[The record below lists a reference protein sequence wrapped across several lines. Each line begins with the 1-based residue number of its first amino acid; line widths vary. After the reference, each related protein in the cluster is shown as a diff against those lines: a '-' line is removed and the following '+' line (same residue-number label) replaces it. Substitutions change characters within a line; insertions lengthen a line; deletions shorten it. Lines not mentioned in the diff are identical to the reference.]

1 MLADLVGEV
10 ISSLVGDAIVGV
22 LFPSVSKPQPSPPE
36 GEWNAS
42 LGSLAAFLA
51 GIAALFCGL
60 STFGVLRGMTDV
72 WLWLF
77 LGGSVMVAT
86 LSGVL
91 ARRALEVTNRRR
103 ALAKIG
109 LWLSRATIL
118 TGLLAA
124 VLSIAGVTVPSP

>member
-1 MLADLVGEV
+1 MLVDFVGEIV
-10 ISSLVGDAIVGV
+10 SSIVGDAIIGW
-22 LFPSVSKPQPSPPE
+22 LFPGVSKLQPSPPE

-51 GIAALFCGL
+51 GVAALFCGVTAL
-60 STFGVLRGMTDV
+60 GVLRGVTAV

-77 LGGSVMVAT
+77 LGASMIVAM

-91 ARRALEVTNRRR
+91 AHRALEVTGRRR
-103 ALAKIG
+103 ALARIG

-124 VLSIAGVTVPSP
+124 VLSMAGVTVALR

>member
-1 MLADLVGEV
+1 MLADFVAELM
-10 ISSLVGDAIVGV
+10 SSIVGDAIVGL

-51 GIAALFCGL
+51 GIAAVFCGL

-72 WLWLF
+72 LLWVF
-77 LGGSVMVAT
+77 LSGSVIVAM

-91 ARRALEVTNRRR
+91 AHRALEMTSRRR
-103 ALAKIG
+103 ALAKIA

-124 VLSIAGVTVPSP
+124 VVSIAGVTVPSP